1 MKIQNLA
8 VVFIVIILP
17 IAIVLSTYVN
27 NLIDVANIQKNY
39 DSILYNATYDAVR
52 AYQMN
57 TLNNSFASVNTS
69 RDRDINASVNS
80 FFNSLATGLGS
91 SGYTKNSLK
100 YNVPAILFTLYDG
113 YYVYGSYDNYASVTS
128 SNSVNFN
135 TSSGKADY
143 GVMPFEYY
151 SCEYVNT
158 NAKNGFDLTINYT
171 LDNYI
176 SISGW
181 YKDEK
186 DDKVEENYITS
197 AGYYI
202 NTSDISINDTDKSV
216 KITRSGKEITLEK
229 ETLKEYISFY
239 DDDKSEA
246 ISPKLYQYINYK
258 NVKYYLESEDNIFY
272 LRNDER
278 VFANNNLKDDIKNFL
293 GIGEKKITLDNF
305 KDINYYYYY
314 KNACQFSNDVNSI
327 LKRIDVSKDVKSEF
341 YNKTYDIINS
351 NGDKITEA
359 SDTTNKTTSHV
370 KHAYSTS
377 KVFDTSISGNDPELE
392 GSSFNQHR
400 MDVIIAS
407 VESRLTNMI
416 ANYNYDKV
424 STYDYKMPTLSE
436 TDWYNI
442 ANNVTTLSFLQ
453 GIVVGNYKYYNNYS
467 LVTNTTTKE
476 FVSKNGFYVQDVNPD
491 SSYQDRINVNY
502 HDPRC
507 TEYNAALPS
516 NVKAYRMIDYK
527 IQSFTHNYKTTE
539 EHSQV
544 MNYYMHPE
552 IGAYECI
559 VSLNDNKIE
568 YDDLLEL
575 KDKVSIKDKNGSI
588 IEQNLSPNI
597 EQAFIQG
604 LAREKNALTK
614 DFEVYNIH

>member
-57 TLNNSFASVNTS
+57 TLNNSFANVNTS

-80 FFNSLATGLGS
+80 FFNSLATGFGS

-113 YYVYGSYDNYASVTS
+113 YYVYGSYDNYASVSS
-128 SNSVNFN
+128 SNSVNFE
-135 TSSGKADY
+135 TSNAQSDY

-158 NAKNGFDLTINYT
+158 KNGFDLTINYT

-181 YKDEK
+181 YKDNTGKEK
-186 DDKVEENYITS
+186 YITR

-202 NTSDISINDTDKSV
+202 NTSGISTNDTNKSV
-216 KITRSGKEITLEK
+216 TITRSGKTITLGK

-239 DDDKSEA
+239 DNDNSPA
-246 ISPKLYQYINYK
+246 IEPKLYQYINYN
-258 NVKYYLESEDNIFY
+258 NVKYYLESDDKIFY
-272 LRNDER
+272 LRDDER
-278 VFANNNLKDDIKNFL
+278 VFANNNLKNDVKNFL
-293 GIGEKKITLDNF
+293 GIGEINSDTF

-314 KNACQFSNDVNSI
+314 KKACDFSNEVSPILSKINVNTDVT
-327 LKRIDVSKDVKSEF
+327 SEF

-351 NGDKITEA
+351 NGDKITDA

-370 KHAYSTS
+370 KHAYSTPN
-377 KVFDTSISGNDPELE
+377 VFDTSKSGNDPELE

-453 GIVVGNYKYYNNYS
+453 GIVVGNFKYYNNYS

-507 TEYNAALPS
+507 IEYNTALPS
-516 NVKAYRMIDYK
+516 NVKAYRIIDYK
-527 IQSFTHNYKTTE
+527 IQSFTHNYKTKE
-539 EHSQV
+539 GNNEINHSQV

-559 VSLNDNKIE
+559 VSLNDNKID

-575 KDKVSIKDKNGSI
+575 KDNVSIKDKKGNI
-588 IEQNLSPNI
+588 IQQNLSLNI
-597 EQAFIQG
+597 EQAFIQA

-614 DFEVYNIH
+614 DFEVYNIR